1 MTICIKFFISNNTL
15 LKKKMV
21 AITELYLCIY
31 LFKND
36 NRHIKK

>member
-21 AITELYLCIY
+21 AMYLCIY